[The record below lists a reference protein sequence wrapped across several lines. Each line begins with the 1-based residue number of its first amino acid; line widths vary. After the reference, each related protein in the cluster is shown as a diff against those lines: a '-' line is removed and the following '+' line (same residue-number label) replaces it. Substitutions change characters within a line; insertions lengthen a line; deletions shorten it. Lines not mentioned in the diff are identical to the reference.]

1 MKFKANYAY
10 IYLRECVN
18 NRIQDMFRLPIVVL
32 FDSELPTRVIVRM
45 RHNKNLKLFVVPLV
59 SFVSHLPALFPGPA
73 ILIQELDLIIQ
84 VLGCDVHYCSR
95 DGIAGG
101 GLAVDGLPGP
111 IEPRPG
117 SPEVGGEKGFR
128 DSEAE
133 HDENEKEKRDGEADG
148 EEVGEYEVL
157 ESCAFTGFT
166 GLFGVVLAGGGG
178 EQGVDPRTSAA
189 AGGECHHRM
198 EVVAVGRDLAASV
211 KSILMTSCLWYLMI
225 RAEWE

>member
-1 MKFKANYAY
+1 MKFKANYVY

-32 FDSELPTRVIVRM
+32 FNSELPTRVIVRM

-59 SFVSHLPALFPGPA
+59 SFVSHLPTLFPGPA

-84 VLGCDVHYCSR
+84 VLGCDVHYRSR

-178 EQGVDPRTSAA
+178 GEQGVDPPTSAA
-189 AGGECHHRM
+189 AGGESHHRM

-211 KSILMTSCLWYLMI
+211 ASIFDD
-225 RAEWE
+225 